1 MEHVRTTLAPFF
13 APDGFTPPPYWALA
27 KELGVAPELGHAAA
41 RAIAAR
47 AGSLTRP
54 HTRRPLDANGEPV
67 VLLPGF
73 LAGDYSL
80 RVLSAVL
87 RGNGYRT
94 YRSTIRTNVSC
105 ANDAALQLERRL
117 ETIVARREQKV
128 RIVGHSLGGMLGRG
142 LAVRRPDL
150 VAGVITMGSPLMA
163 PGTAHPVLMS
173 AASMLVRLS
182 RAGVPGLMSED
193 CIQGECARTTWEE
206 FHADMSP
213 EVDFTC
219 IYSRWDGLV
228 DWRSCIH
235 PAANAIEVR
244 ASHVGMGISPLVADR
259 VLAELD
265 RQRAAVALRAA

>member
-1 MEHVRTTLAPFF
+1 MGHVRNTLAPFF
-13 APDGFTPPPYWALA
+13 SPEGFRSPPYWALA

-41 RAIAAR
+41 RALRAR
-47 AGSLTRP
+47 AGS
-54 HTRRPLDANGEPV
+54 RRLQYAVRAGQASGEPV

-80 RVLSAVL
+80 RVLSRTL
-87 RGNGYRT
+87 RSNGYRT

-150 VAGVITMGSPLMA
+150 VAGVIAMGSPMMA

-173 AASMLVRLS
+173 AAGMLVRLS
-182 RAGVPGLMSED
+182 RAGIPGVMSED
-193 CIQGECARTTWEE
+193 CIAGECARTTWED
-206 FHADMSP
+206 FHGELSR

-219 IYSRWDGLV
+219 IYSKWDGLV

-235 PAANAIEVR
+235 PEALAIEVR
-244 ASHVGMGISPLVADR
+244 ASHIGMAVSPLVADR

-265 RQRAAVALRAA
+265 RQRLGTAVRAA